1 MATVLLIEDE
11 RAIRQLVSVVLRS
24 AGHEVVEASN
34 GFEGIALFRS
44 SPDQFELVLTDLE
57 MPVMNG
63 QQFVKLARETNVG
76 VKIICMSGF
85 TNGRI
90 PENTE
95 FLPKPFSPAALRASV
110 DKLLK
115 QP

>member
-1 MATVLLIEDE
+1 MNGQSDNWYRWSSGQL
-11 RAIRQLVSVVLRS
+11 AIRWSRRPMGLS
-24 AGHEVVEASN
+24 
-34 GFEGIALFRS
+34 IALFRS

-63 QQFVKLARETNVG
+63 QQFVKLARKTNVG